1 MISKSRNRECRSG
14 DSASGIPAVILCLI
28 AVLVMILCSHAG
40 NAHAVASGVTITY
53 SGQGAGEVTFDG
65 TVHAKKL
72 TCADCHES
80 DSALTG
86 MYEMKKGA
94 EKISMNKITLGR
106 SCGRCHEVAMTN
118 YLICSKCHH
127 NK

>member
-1 MISKSRNRECRSG
+1 MNCRSRFREG
-14 DSASGIPAVILCLI
+14 RSNEAAWARRTVTMFLLAVS
-28 AVLVMILCSHAG
+28 VMVLCSHAG

-65 TVHAKKL
+65 TVHAKTL
-72 TCADCHES
+72 SCSDCHETDPS
-80 DSALTG
+80 LPAL
-86 MYEMKKGA
+86 YEMKKGA
-94 EKISMNKITLGR
+94 EKITMNKITRGR
-106 SCGRCHEVAMTN
+106 SCGKCHEVSLTN